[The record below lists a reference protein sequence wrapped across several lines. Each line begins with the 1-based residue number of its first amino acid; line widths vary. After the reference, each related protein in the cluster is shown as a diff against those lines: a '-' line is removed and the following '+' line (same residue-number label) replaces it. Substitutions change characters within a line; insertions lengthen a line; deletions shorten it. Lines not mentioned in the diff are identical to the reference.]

1 MRETC
6 AKIYATLSNI
16 LPNIDE
22 ILNTH
27 NESFTYI
34 GHLTLGVRKI
44 DNIDLL
50 PIFII
55 THYTIRN
62 GGIEG
67 ETSKTM
73 CIDAEHKIV
82 HAIPELTRG
91 THGDYKKDRHR
102 KPRTGKEH
110 LEYAISLLA
119 WLEQLN
125 TSNCP

>member
-16 LPNIDE
+16 LPSIDE

-27 NESFTYI
+27 NESLTYI
-34 GHLTLGVRKI
+34 GHLTLGVKKI
-44 DNIDLL
+44 DSIGLL

-55 THYTIRN
+55 THYTIRD

-67 ETSKTM
+67 ETSKTLY
-73 CIDAEHKIV
+73 IDAEHKIA
-82 HAIPELTRG
+82 HAIPELIRG
-91 THGDYKKDRHR
+91 THGDYKIDIHR
-102 KPRTGKEH
+102 KPRTEKET
-110 LEYAISLLA
+110 LEHHISLLA